1 MGQLRPPP
9 VHRGYGAIP
18 RQRQSHRLHHG
29 GHGGGRAHGH
39 AVALMLPQVMRYN
52 YEDPGPRD
60 TYDHYGELLSRRGY
74 AEMPV
79 TEWVERLLGLAALP
93 PLETAGVALAELPEL
108 AEDATRQWTGQFNPR
123 KMTAEG
129 FVLLYQGALEGAPA
143 PIEP

>member
-1 MGQLRPPP
+1 MLL
-9 VHRGYGAIP
+9 GAAFAGLAIENSMLGAAHASANP
-18 RQRQSHRLHHG
+18 LTARFGL
-29 GHGGGRAHGH
+29 AHGH

-93 PLETAGVALAELPEL
+93 SLETSGVALAELPEL

-129 FVLLYQGALEGAPA
+129 FVLLYQGAVAGAPA